1 MIQDEKVGEPSS
13 FAFDV
18 SIAAIGYEQRCRYVV
33 GRHNVTAA
41 QAIGLEFGFL
51 KEASYAENRSF
62 FDARGWKILSAQDP
76 HAFAAVTE
84 AIIGSSSDRHL
95 CRVFLD
101 ISAMSREMMA
111 NVALALS
118 NAMASVPISLCVAYA
133 PSEFGL
139 SYRAA
144 PIRLAAPVKRE
155 LAGWSSRPDR
165 PLGVI
170 MGLGCEPNLALGALQ
185 VLEPHK
191 AWVHSPRGFDERFND
206 ALKAANEHVADI
218 FDVTEFDYD
227 ISEPDLT
234 RGRIEALLNSVE
246 GSFRIICIPFGPKI
260 YAWLVLL
267 TVIFQRRREVG
278 VWSFSSREHAEPVDR
293 PVLGEVVWYTV
304 DLNTDSQAKDA
315 SEDGQAF
322 SAALNA
328 L

>member
-1 MIQDEKVGEPSS
+1 MIRGEVVGEPSS

-33 GRHNVTAA
+33 GKHDITAK

-51 KEASYAENRSF
+51 QEASYAENRAF
-62 FDARGWKILSAQDP
+62 FDARGWKILSTQGP
-76 HAFAAVTE
+76 NAFEAITD
-84 AIIGSSSDRHL
+84 AIIGNSSDGQL

-111 NVALALS
+111 NVALALN
-118 NAMASVPISLCVAYA
+118 NAMDSTSIALCVAYA

-139 SYRAA
+139 SYQPA

-191 AWVHSPRGFDERFND
+191 AWVYNPRGFDDRFND
-206 ALKAANEHVADI
+206 ALKSANEHVTDI
-218 FDVTEFDYD
+218 FDVTEFDYN

-267 TVIFQRRREVG
+267 TVIFQERREVG
-278 VWSFSSREHAEPVDR
+278 VWSFSSRDHAEPIDR
-293 PVLGEVVWYTV
+293 PVLGEVVWYNV
-304 DLNTDSQAKDA
+304 DLDANDQAKDA
-315 SEDGQAF
+315 IDGSRSSSSVTDAI
-322 SAALNA
+322 
-328 L
+328 